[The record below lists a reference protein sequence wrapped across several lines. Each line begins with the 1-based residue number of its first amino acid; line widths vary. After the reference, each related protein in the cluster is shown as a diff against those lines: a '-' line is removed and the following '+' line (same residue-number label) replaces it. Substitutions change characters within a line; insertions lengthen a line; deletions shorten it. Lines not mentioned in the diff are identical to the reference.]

1 MTCMNPHRSYDNWKS
16 TAITTTLVCCKPIC
30 SQLHCAFF
38 SSPAFLLQYQKTP
51 RGPPASSRT
60 CRMEGGKERGGEGKD
75 RANGLK
81 QVQSTGT
88 LNCCSHQSQDSPPS
102 LTGSCLANFPATL
115 AESLIAADAVHPCS
129 LVLHIT
135 CTPAHMSRSLHSL
148 PPHMSALARTP
159 QTYSHVCTCEGTTN
173 ILTCLRWPA
182 VSHIVSTHTHI

>member
-16 TAITTTLVCCKPIC
+16 TAITTTLVYCKPIC

-81 QVQSTGT
+81 QVQSTRT
-88 LNCCSHQSQDSPPS
+88 LDCCSHQTQDLPHLASPAAALLTSRQHWLNPS
-102 LTGSCLANFPATL
+102 LLQTQSIPAPLFST
-115 AESLIAADAVHPCS
+115 S
-129 LVLHIT
+129 
-135 CTPAHMSRSLHSL
+135 
-148 PPHMSALARTP
+148 LAR
-159 QTYSHVCTCEGTTN
+159 
-173 ILTCLRWPA
+173 L
-182 VSHIVSTHTHI
+182 HT